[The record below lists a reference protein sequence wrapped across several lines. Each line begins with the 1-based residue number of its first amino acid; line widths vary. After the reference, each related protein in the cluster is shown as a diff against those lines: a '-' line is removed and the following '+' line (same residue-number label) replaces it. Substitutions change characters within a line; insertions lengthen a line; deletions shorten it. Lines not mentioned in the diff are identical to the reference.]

1 MEAWL
6 RYYNEDRPQAPDHV
20 AELRRRPQPTAVSKA
35 GKSNFRRP
43 NEWSR
48 ITLAGQ
54 TMVWN
59 LFRGLRQVFTGRV
72 VKKIDTTIGGGG
84 VTISLRLKEGRD
96 GDLYVVFVRNAGNY
110 LSYDPMELA
119 EFETLFS
126 AMQEIRIAATRSPEL
141 AIRSN
146 RP

>member
-1 MEAWL
+1 M
-6 RYYNEDRPQAPDHV
+6 
-20 AELRRRPQPTAVSKA
+20 SKA
-35 GKSNFRRP
+35 GKSNFRRS

-59 LFRGLRQVFTGRV
+59 LFRGLRQVFKGRV

-96 GDLYVVFVRNAGNY
+96 GDLYVVLVRNAGNY

-126 AMQEIRIAATRSPEL
+126 AMQEIRIAATRSPDL

>member
-1 MEAWL
+1 
-6 RYYNEDRPQAPDHV
+6 
-20 AELRRRPQPTAVSKA
+20 
-35 GKSNFRRP
+35 
-43 NEWSR
+43 
-48 ITLAGQ
+48 
-54 TMVWN
+54 MVWN